1 MSQGTASLV
10 LAVLGLAV
18 LVVAWW
24 AFAFRRG
31 ATDDHAA
38 VRAQRRIRVHGGY
51 EPAEV
56 HVPAGA
62 PARLLFF
69 REETAPC
76 SERVVFPDFG
86 LSVGLPPF
94 REIAVDVPAME
105 PGVHAFTCE
114 MEMLHG
120 RLVVDA
126 PKPLVRGGAA

>member
-1 MSQGTASLV
+1 MSQGTASVV

-18 LVVAWW
+18 LVGAWW
-24 AFAFRRG
+24 AFAFARG
-31 ATDDHAA
+31 SKDDRAA
-38 VRAQRRIRVHGGY
+38 LGAQRRIRVHGRY

-76 SERVVFPDFG
+76 SERVVFSEFG

-94 REIAVDVPAME
+94 REIAVDVPALE

-114 MEMLHG
+114 REMLHG
-120 RLVVDA
+120 RLVVDPA
-126 PKPLVRGGAA
+126 KPLVPGGAA